1 MRLELTHGTRKEQAM
16 WRARDIAFLAKR
28 TASNAKAH
36 FTGNS
41 LLGMSALYKHLSP
54 DPNLRIRMVL

>member
-1 MRLELTHGTRKEQAM
+1 M
-16 WRARDIAFLAKR
+16 WRARGHRRSWQR

-41 LLGMSALYKHLSP
+41 LLGMSALYKHLYI
-54 DPNLRIRMVL
+54 DPNLRIRMVLKFIRVEGGLIL